1 MWAYRNQRLL
11 AGAAITAALA
21 MVSVGPGAAQDAAQP
36 AAGSALASADGSA
49 PTLTPPPERPSPMTE
64 EVIASVNDDVITN
77 YDLGQRVRLIAVT
90 AGIQP
95 TREDLPELER
105 YALNGLIEERLEL
118 QELKREENQQ
128 SKDGKSISIIATD
141 GDIDD
146 EIADMAKEN
155 HMSADQLMGMFRQ
168 QGIQPET
175 LRSQVR
181 AQVSWR
187 RWIQGFYGSRLRI
200 GDDQIKAFQQR
211 AAAEADKPKYEISEV
226 YIDAQKSGGMP
237 QAMDEANQ
245 LVGQLRQGAPFAS
258 VAKQFS
264 AAATAANGG
273 NAGWV
278 TAGEY
283 PPEVQAAVAD
293 MRPGTL
299 SSPIEVKDG
308 VYIVYLQEKQ
318 AGGSSVIV
326 SLKQAAIA
334 LPADAAQDQVDAARA
349 KLEAL
354 RPQLKGCDTFESVA
368 GKVDGV
374 LAGDLGEADVKDL
387 APAFRDTAT
396 SLPVG
401 QVSEPV
407 RSDQGLHLLIVCN
420 KRSNAAGGMSRDQ
433 IENVLYGEALGMI
446 SKRQVRDLR
455 NAASIEIHAAQ
466 SGS

>member
-1 MWAYRNQRLL
+1 MGVCRNPRFL
-11 AGAAITAALA
+11 AGAAVTAALA
-21 MVSVGPGAAQDAAQP
+21 LASVGPGAAQEAAQP
-36 AAGSALASADGSA
+36 AGAAALAPVAEA
-49 PTLTPPPERPSPMTE
+49 TPTVTPPAPGPITE

-77 YDLGQRVRLIAVT
+77 YDLMQRVRLIAVT

-118 QELKREENQQ
+118 QELKREEDQQ
-128 SKDGKSISIIATD
+128 SKDGKTMSIIANDT
-141 GDIDD
+141 DIDD

-155 HMSADQLMGMFRQ
+155 HMTADQLIGMFRQ

-175 LRSQVR
+175 LRAQVR

-226 YIDAQKSGGMP
+226 YIDAQKAGGMA

-245 LVGQLRQGAPFAS
+245 LAAQLRQGAPFPA

-293 MRPGTL
+293 MRPGAL
-299 SSPIEVKDG
+299 SAPIQTKDG
-308 VYIVYLQEKQ
+308 VYIIYLQDKQ
-318 AGGSSVIV
+318 AGGASVLV

-334 LPADAAQDQVDAARA
+334 LPADAPQDQVDAARA

-354 RPQLKGCDTFESVA
+354 RPQLKSCDTFEAVA

-387 APAFRDTAT
+387 APAFRETAM

-420 KRSNAAGGMSRDQ
+420 KRSNAAGGMSREK
-433 IENVLYGEALGMI
+433 IEDLLFGQELTMI
-446 SKRQVRDLR
+446 AKRQVRDLR
-455 NAASIEIHAAQ
+455 NAASIEIHAQQ

>member
-1 MWAYRNQRLL
+1 MLTPQLRHRRARLL
-11 AGAAITAALA
+11 SGVAAAAALA
-21 MVSVGPGAAQDAAQP
+21 LVSVGPGAAQDAAQP
-36 AAGSALASADGSA
+36 A
-49 PTLTPPPERPSPMTE
+49 PTAAVETTPTVAPPPPGPLTE

-95 TREDLPELER
+95 TRDDLPELER

-118 QELKREENQQ
+118 QELKREEAQQ
-128 SKDGKSISIIATD
+128 SKGGKSISIIADD

-146 EIADMAKEN
+146 EIADMAKQN
-155 HMSADQLMGMFRQ
+155 RMTTDQLMGMFRQ
-168 QGIQPET
+168 QGIEPET
-175 LRSQVR
+175 LRSQLK
-181 AQVSWR
+181 AQISWR

-200 GDDQIKAFQQR
+200 GDDQIKSFQQR
-211 AAAEADKPKYEISEV
+211 TAGEADKPKYEISEV
-226 YIDAQKSGGMP
+226 YLDAQKSGGMS

-245 LVGQLRQGAPFAS
+245 LVAQLRQGAPFAS

-278 TAGEY
+278 TVGEY
-283 PPEVQAAVAD
+283 PTEVRTAVAE

-299 SSPIEVKDG
+299 SSPIQVKDC
-308 VYIVYLQEKQ
+308 VYIIYLQDKQ
-318 AGGSSVIV
+318 AGGSSVLV

-334 LPADAAQDQVDAARA
+334 LPTDAPQDQVDAARA

-354 RPQLKGCDTFESVA
+354 RPQLKSCDGFEATA

-374 LAGDLGEADVKDL
+374 LAGDLGEADIKDL
-387 APAFRDTAT
+387 APAFRDTAV
-396 SLPVG
+396 SLPLG

-420 KRSNAAGGMSRDQ
+420 KRSNAAGGMTRDK
-433 IENVLYGEALGMI
+433 IENVLFGEALEMI
-446 SKRQVRDLR
+446 AKRQVRDLR
-455 NAASIEIHAAQ
+455 NAASIEIHASQ